1 MQINELIDTKP
12 IELSQKPLILDKVAR
27 KIILSYF
34 NAIKEG
40 EITVIENSEH
50 MIFGEVTPKFP
61 VKATIKVQ
69 NSKMY
74 LDIVAKGL
82 NGSADAFIKE
92 WWTCDNLTNLVR
104 IFTRNRDA
112 ANKFESGIANLA
124 IWVLKLSHSCRRNTV
139 KESLRNIHAHYDL
152 GNEFFS
158 TFLDDTRMYSC
169 AIFTKPESSLHEAS
183 ITKIDRIC
191 KKLNLSSA
199 DHLLEIGT
207 GWGGFALYAAKN
219 YGCRITSTTISQEQ
233 FIFSENLIKKN
244 GLQDQVT
251 ILKKDF
257 RDLEGQFDKL
267 VSIEMIEAIGYRLYK
282 TFFQK
287 CGQLLKPE
295 GLLAIQAI
303 TITDN
308 LFQESKDFID
318 FIKQYI
324 FPGSCIPSIS
334 ALCSAATSSDI
345 KLFHLEDI
353 TPHYARTLKEWRIN
367 FLQNKSRV
375 KNLGFTNPFIRL
387 WLFYLSYCEGG
398 FIERQIG
405 NVQMVF
411 TKPLCRRDPILP
423 SLETVN
429 QNLI

>member
-12 IELSQKPLILDKVAR
+12 IEFFEKPLIIDKVAR
-27 KIILSYF
+27 KIIFSHF
-34 NAIKEG
+34 NRIKEG
-40 EITVIENSEH
+40 EITVIENSAH
-50 MIFGEVTPKFP
+50 ITFGEITANFP
-61 VKATIKVQ
+61 IQATIKVL
-69 NSKMY
+69 NPKMY

-82 NGSADAFIKE
+82 NGSADAFIKG

-112 ANKFESGIANLA
+112 ANQFESGIANLA
-124 IWVLKLSHSCRRNTV
+124 IWIMKLSHSCRRNNL

-152 GNEFFS
+152 GNDFFS

-169 AIFTKPESSLHEAS
+169 AIFSKPESSLHEAS

-191 KKLNLSSA
+191 KKLNLSPA

-207 GWGGFALYAAKN
+207 GWGGFALHAAKH
-219 YGCRITSTTISQEQ
+219 YGCRVTSTTISKEQ
-233 FIFSENLIKKN
+233 FVFTENLIKEN
-244 GLQDQVT
+244 GLQNQVT

-257 RDLEGQFDKL
+257 RQLDGQFDKL
-267 VSIEMIEAIGYRLYK
+267 VSIEMIEAVGYKLYK

-287 CGQLLKPE
+287 CSQLLKPE
-295 GLLAIQAI
+295 GLLVIQAI

-308 LFQESKDFID
+308 LFEESKDFID

-324 FPGSCIPSIS
+324 FPGSCIPSIT
-334 ALCSAATSSDI
+334 ALCTAATSSDI

-367 FLQNKSRV
+367 FLKNNKQV
-375 KNLGFTNPFIRL
+375 KDLGFTNAFIRM
-387 WLFYLSYCEGG
+387 WLFYLCYCEGG

-423 SLETVN
+423 ALETVI
-429 QNLI
+429 QN

>member
-12 IELSQKPLILDKVAR
+12 IELSKNSLILDKVAR
-27 KIILSYF
+27 KIILGYF
-34 NAIKEG
+34 KEIKEG
-40 EITVIENSEH
+40 QITVKENSDH
-50 MIFGEVTPKFP
+50 MVFGEVTPKFP
-61 VKATIKVQ
+61 VKATIEVQ
-69 NSKMY
+69 NSRMY
-74 LDIVAKGL
+74 MDIAAKGL
-82 NGSADAFIKE
+82 NGSADAFIKG

-104 IFTRNRDA
+104 IFTRNRDT

-124 IWVLKLSHSCRRNTV
+124 IWALKLSHSCRRNNL

-191 KKLNLSSA
+191 KKLNLSPA

-257 RDLEGQFDKL
+257 RELEGQFDKL
-267 VSIEMIEAIGYRLYK
+267 VSIEMIEAIGHRLYK
-282 TFFQK
+282 PFFQK

-295 GLLAIQAI
+295 GLLAIQVI

-308 LFQESKDFID
+308 LFHESKDFID
-318 FIKQYI
+318 FIKHYI

-334 ALCSAATSSDI
+334 ALCSAASSSDI

-353 TPHYARTLKEWRIN
+353 TPHYARTLKEWRTN

-387 WLFYLSYCEGG
+387 WLFYLCYCEGG

-423 SLETVN
+423 ALETVD
-429 QNLI
+429 QN

>member
-27 KIILSYF
+27 KIILGYF
-34 NAIKEG
+34 KEIKEG
-40 EITVIENSEH
+40 QITVKENSDH
-50 MIFGEVTPKFP
+50 MVFGEVTPKFP
-61 VKATIKVQ
+61 VKATIEVQ
-69 NSKMY
+69 NSRMY
-74 LDIVAKGL
+74 MDIAAKGL
-82 NGSADAFIKE
+82 NGSADAFIKG

-104 IFTRNRDA
+104 IFTRNRDT

-124 IWVLKLSHSCRRNTV
+124 IWALKLSHSCRRNNL

-191 KKLNLSSA
+191 KKLNLSPA

-257 RDLEGQFDKL
+257 RELEGQFDKL
-267 VSIEMIEAIGYRLYK
+267 VSIEMIEAIGHRLYK

-308 LFQESKDFID
+308 LFHESKDFID

-334 ALCSAATSSDI
+334 ALCSAASSSDI

-353 TPHYARTLKEWRIN
+353 TPHYARTLKEWRTN
-367 FLQNKSRV
+367 FLKNKSRV

-387 WLFYLSYCEGG
+387 WLFYLCYCEGG

-423 SLETVN
+423 ALETVG
-429 QNLI
+429 QN

>member
-1 MQINELIDTKP
+1 MQINELIDTKQ
-12 IELSQKPLILDKVAR
+12 IELSDKPLVLDKIAR
-27 KIILSYF
+27 KIIFSHF
-34 NAIKEG
+34 NRIKEG

-50 MIFGEVTPKFP
+50 IVFGEITPNFP
-61 VKATIKVQ
+61 VKATIEVQ
-69 NSKMY
+69 NSTMY

-82 NGSADAFIKE
+82 NGSADAFIKG

-112 ANKFESGIANLA
+112 ANQFESGIANLT
-124 IWVLKLSHSCRRNTV
+124 IWVMKLSHSCRRNNL

-152 GNEFFS
+152 GNDFFS

-169 AIFTKPESSLHEAS
+169 AIFRKPESSLHEAS

-191 KKLNLSSA
+191 KKLNLSSD

-207 GWGGFALYAAKN
+207 GWGGFALHAAKN

-244 GLQDQVT
+244 GLQDKVT
-251 ILKKDF
+251 IIKKDF
-257 RDLEGQFDKL
+257 RQLEGQFDKC
-267 VSIEMIEAIGYRLYK
+267 VSIEMIEAIGHRLYK
-282 TFFQK
+282 TFFHK
-287 CGQLLKPE
+287 CSQLIKPE
-295 GLLAIQAI
+295 GLLVIQAI
-303 TITDN
+303 TIADN
-308 LFQESKDFID
+308 LFEESKDFID

-353 TPHYARTLKEWRIN
+353 TPHYARTLKEWRTN

-375 KNLGFTNPFIRL
+375 KDLGFTNAFIRM
-387 WLFYLSYCEGG
+387 WLFYLCYCEGG
-398 FIERQIG
+398 FMERQIG
-405 NVQMVF
+405 SVQMVF

-423 SLETVN
+423 PLETVN
-429 QNLI
+429 PN

>member
-12 IELSQKPLILDKVAR
+12 IEFFEKPLIIDKVAR
-27 KIILSYF
+27 KIIFSHF
-34 NAIKEG
+34 NRIKEG
-40 EITVIENSEH
+40 EITVIENSAH
-50 MIFGEVTPKFP
+50 ITFGEITANFP
-61 VKATIKVQ
+61 VKATIEVQ
-69 NSKMY
+69 NPKMY

-82 NGSADAFIKE
+82 NGSADAFIKG

-112 ANKFESGIANLA
+112 ANQFESGIANLA
-124 IWVLKLSHSCRRNTV
+124 IWIMKLSHSCRRNNL

-152 GNEFFS
+152 GNDFFS

-169 AIFTKPESSLHEAS
+169 AIFSKPESSLHEAS

-191 KKLNLSSA
+191 KKLNLSPA

-207 GWGGFALYAAKN
+207 GWGGFALHAAKH
-219 YGCRITSTTISQEQ
+219 YGCRVTSTTISKEQ
-233 FIFSENLIKKN
+233 FVFTENLIKEN
-244 GLQDQVT
+244 GLQNQVT

-257 RDLEGQFDKL
+257 RQLDGQFDKL
-267 VSIEMIEAIGYRLYK
+267 VSIEMIEAVGYKLYK

-287 CGQLLKPE
+287 CSQLLKPE
-295 GLLAIQAI
+295 GLLVIQAI

-308 LFQESKDFID
+308 LFEESKDFID

-324 FPGSCIPSIS
+324 FPGSCIPSIT
-334 ALCSAATSSDI
+334 ALCTAATSSDI

-367 FLQNKSRV
+367 FLKNNKQV
-375 KNLGFTNPFIRL
+375 KDLGFTNAFIRM
-387 WLFYLSYCEGG
+387 WLFYLCYCEGG

-423 SLETVN
+423 ALETV
-429 QNLI
+429 I

>member
-12 IELSQKPLILDKVAR
+12 IEFFEKPIIIDKVAR
-27 KIILSYF
+27 KIIFSHF
-34 NAIKEG
+34 NRIKEG
-40 EITVIENSEH
+40 EITVIENSAH
-50 MIFGEVTPKFP
+50 ITFGEITANFP
-61 VKATIKVQ
+61 VKATIEVQ
-69 NSKMY
+69 NPKMY

-82 NGSADAFIKE
+82 NGSADAFIKG

-112 ANKFESGIANLA
+112 ANQFESGIANLA
-124 IWVLKLSHSCRRNTV
+124 IWIMKLSHSCRRNNL

-152 GNEFFS
+152 GNDFFS

-169 AIFTKPESSLHEAS
+169 AIFSKPESSLHEAS

-191 KKLNLSSA
+191 KKLNLSPA

-207 GWGGFALYAAKN
+207 GWGGFALHAAKH
-219 YGCRITSTTISQEQ
+219 YGCRVTSTTISKEQ
-233 FIFSENLIKKN
+233 FVFTENLIKEN
-244 GLQDQVT
+244 GLQNQVT

-257 RDLEGQFDKL
+257 RQLDGQFDKL
-267 VSIEMIEAIGYRLYK
+267 VSIEMIEAVGYKLYK

-287 CGQLLKPE
+287 CSQLLKPE
-295 GLLAIQAI
+295 GLLLIQAI

-308 LFQESKDFID
+308 LFEESKDFID

-324 FPGSCIPSIS
+324 FPGSCIPSIT
-334 ALCSAATSSDI
+334 ALCTAATSSDI

-367 FLQNKSRV
+367 FLKNNKQV
-375 KNLGFTNPFIRL
+375 KDLGFTNAFIRM
-387 WLFYLSYCEGG
+387 WLFYLCYCEGG

-423 SLETVN
+423 ALETV
-429 QNLI
+429 I

>member
-12 IELSQKPLILDKVAR
+12 IELSKNSLILDKVAR
-27 KIILSYF
+27 KIILGYF
-34 NAIKEG
+34 KEIKEG
-40 EITVIENSEH
+40 QITVKENSDH
-50 MIFGEVTPKFP
+50 MVFGEVTPKFP
-61 VKATIKVQ
+61 VKATIEVQ
-69 NSKMY
+69 NSRMY

-82 NGSADAFIKE
+82 NGSADAFIKG

-104 IFTRNRDA
+104 IFTRNRDT

-124 IWVLKLSHSCRRNTV
+124 IWALKLSHSCRRNNL

-191 KKLNLSSA
+191 KKLNLSPA

-257 RDLEGQFDKL
+257 RELEGQFDKL
-267 VSIEMIEAIGYRLYK
+267 VSIEMIEAIGHRLYK

-308 LFQESKDFID
+308 LFHKSKDFID

-334 ALCSAATSSDI
+334 ALCSAASSSDI

-353 TPHYARTLKEWRIN
+353 TPHYARTLKEWRTN
-367 FLQNKSRV
+367 FMQNKSRV

-387 WLFYLSYCEGG
+387 WLFYLCYCEGG

-423 SLETVN
+423 VLETVG
-429 QNLI
+429 QN

>member
-12 IELSQKPLILDKVAR
+12 IEFFEKPIIIDKVAR
-27 KIILSYF
+27 KIIFSHF
-34 NAIKEG
+34 NRIKEG
-40 EITVIENSEH
+40 EITVIENSAH
-50 MIFGEVTPKFP
+50 ITFGEITANFP
-61 VKATIKVQ
+61 VKATIEVQ
-69 NSKMY
+69 NPKMY

-82 NGSADAFIKE
+82 NGSADAFIKG

-112 ANKFESGIANLA
+112 ANQFESGIANLA
-124 IWVLKLSHSCRRNTV
+124 IWIMKLSHSCRRNNL

-152 GNEFFS
+152 GNDFFS

-169 AIFTKPESSLHEAS
+169 AIFSKPESSLHEAS

-191 KKLNLSSA
+191 KKLNLSPA

-207 GWGGFALYAAKN
+207 GWGGFALHAAKH
-219 YGCRITSTTISQEQ
+219 YGCRVTSTTISKEQ
-233 FIFSENLIKKN
+233 FVFTENLIKEN
-244 GLQDQVT
+244 GLQNQVT

-257 RDLEGQFDKL
+257 RQLDGQFDKL
-267 VSIEMIEAIGYRLYK
+267 VSIEMIEAVGYKLYK

-287 CGQLLKPE
+287 CSQLLKPE
-295 GLLAIQAI
+295 GLLVIQAI

-308 LFQESKDFID
+308 LFEESKDFID

-324 FPGSCIPSIS
+324 FPGSCIPSIT
-334 ALCSAATSSDI
+334 ALCTAATSSDI

-367 FLQNKSRV
+367 FLKNNKQV
-375 KNLGFTNPFIRL
+375 KDLGFTNAFIRM
-387 WLFYLSYCEGG
+387 WLFYLCYCEGG

-423 SLETVN
+423 ALETVI
-429 QNLI
+429 QN

>member
-12 IELSQKPLILDKVAR
+12 IELSKNSLILDKVAR
-27 KIILSYF
+27 KIILGYF
-34 NAIKEG
+34 KEIKEG
-40 EITVIENSEH
+40 QITVKENSDH
-50 MIFGEVTPKFP
+50 MVFGEVTPKFP
-61 VKATIKVQ
+61 VKATIEVQ
-69 NSKMY
+69 NSRMY
-74 LDIVAKGL
+74 MDIAAKGL
-82 NGSADAFIKE
+82 NGSADAFIKG

-104 IFTRNRDA
+104 IFTRNRDT

-124 IWVLKLSHSCRRNTV
+124 IWALKLSHSCRRNNL

-191 KKLNLSSA
+191 KKLNLSPA

-257 RDLEGQFDKL
+257 RELEGQFDKL
-267 VSIEMIEAIGYRLYK
+267 VSIEMIEAIGHRLYK

-308 LFQESKDFID
+308 LFHESKDFID

-334 ALCSAATSSDI
+334 ALCSAASSSDI

-353 TPHYARTLKEWRIN
+353 TPHYARTLKEWRTN
-367 FLQNKSRV
+367 FLKNKSRI

-387 WLFYLSYCEGG
+387 WLFYLCYCEGG

-423 SLETVN
+423 ALETVG
-429 QNLI
+429 QN

>member
-12 IELSQKPLILDKVAR
+12 IELSKNSLILDKVAR
-27 KIILSYF
+27 KIILGYF
-34 NAIKEG
+34 KEIKEG
-40 EITVIENSEH
+40 QITVKENSDH
-50 MIFGEVTPKFP
+50 MVFGEVTPKFP
-61 VKATIKVQ
+61 VKATIEVQ
-69 NSKMY
+69 NSRMY
-74 LDIVAKGL
+74 MDIAAKGL
-82 NGSADAFIKE
+82 NGSADAFIKG

-104 IFTRNRDA
+104 IFTRNRDT

-124 IWVLKLSHSCRRNTV
+124 IWALKLSHSCRRNNL

-191 KKLNLSSA
+191 KKLNLSPA

-257 RDLEGQFDKL
+257 RELEGQFDKL
-267 VSIEMIEAIGYRLYK
+267 VSIEMIEAIGHRLYK

-287 CGQLLKPE
+287 CEQLLKPE

-308 LFQESKDFID
+308 LFHESKDFID

-334 ALCSAATSSDI
+334 ALCSAASSSDI

-353 TPHYARTLKEWRIN
+353 TPHYARTLKEWRTN
-367 FLQNKSRV
+367 FMQNKSRV

-387 WLFYLSYCEGG
+387 WLFYLCYCEGG

-423 SLETVN
+423 VLETVG
-429 QNLI
+429 QN

>member
-27 KIILSYF
+27 KIILGYF
-34 NAIKEG
+34 KEIKEG
-40 EITVIENSEH
+40 QITVKENSDH
-50 MIFGEVTPKFP
+50 MVFGEVTPKFP
-61 VKATIKVQ
+61 VKATIEVQ
-69 NSKMY
+69 NSRMY
-74 LDIVAKGL
+74 MDIAAKGL
-82 NGSADAFIKE
+82 NGSADAFIKG

-104 IFTRNRDA
+104 IFTRNRDT

-124 IWVLKLSHSCRRNTV
+124 IWALKLSHSCRRNNL

-191 KKLNLSSA
+191 KKLNLSPA

-257 RDLEGQFDKL
+257 RELEGQFDKL
-267 VSIEMIEAIGYRLYK
+267 VSIEMIEAIGHRLYK

-308 LFQESKDFID
+308 LFHESKDFID

-334 ALCSAATSSDI
+334 ALCSAASSSDI

-353 TPHYARTLKEWRIN
+353 TPHYARTLKEWRTN

-387 WLFYLSYCEGG
+387 WLFYLCYCEGG

-423 SLETVN
+423 ALEIVG
-429 QNLI
+429 QN

>member
-1 MQINELIDTKP
+1 
-12 IELSQKPLILDKVAR
+12 
-27 KIILSYF
+27 
-34 NAIKEG
+34 
-40 EITVIENSEH
+40 
-50 MIFGEVTPKFP
+50 
-61 VKATIKVQ
+61 
-69 NSKMY
+69 
-74 LDIVAKGL
+74 
-82 NGSADAFIKE
+82 
-92 WWTCDNLTNLVR
+92 VR

-112 ANKFESGIANLA
+112 ANQFESGIANLA
-124 IWVLKLSHSCRRNTV
+124 IWIMKLSHSCRRNNL

-152 GNEFFS
+152 GNDFFS

-169 AIFTKPESSLHEAS
+169 AIFSKPESSLHEAS

-191 KKLNLSSA
+191 KKLNLSPA

-207 GWGGFALYAAKN
+207 GWGGFALHAAKH
-219 YGCRITSTTISQEQ
+219 YGCRVTSTTISKEQ
-233 FIFSENLIKKN
+233 FVFTENLIKEN
-244 GLQDQVT
+244 GLQNQVT

-257 RDLEGQFDKL
+257 RQLDGQFDKL
-267 VSIEMIEAIGYRLYK
+267 VSIEMIEAVGYKLYK

-287 CGQLLKPE
+287 CSQLLKPE
-295 GLLAIQAI
+295 GLLVIQAI

-308 LFQESKDFID
+308 LFEESKDFID

-324 FPGSCIPSIS
+324 FPGSCIPSIT
-334 ALCSAATSSDI
+334 ALCTAATSSDI

-367 FLQNKSRV
+367 FLKNNKQV
-375 KNLGFTNPFIRL
+375 KDLGFTNAFIRM
-387 WLFYLSYCEGG
+387 WLFYLCYCEGG

-423 SLETVN
+423 ALETVI
-429 QNLI
+429 QN

>member
-12 IELSQKPLILDKVAR
+12 IELPKKSLILDKVAR
-27 KIILSYF
+27 KIILDYF
-34 NAIKEG
+34 KEIKEG
-40 EITVIENSEH
+40 QITVKENSDH
-50 MIFGEVTPKFP
+50 MVFGEVTPKFP
-61 VKATIKVQ
+61 VKATIEVQ
-69 NSKMY
+69 NSRMY
-74 LDIVAKGL
+74 MDIAAKGL
-82 NGSADAFIKE
+82 NGSADAFIKG

-104 IFTRNRDA
+104 IFTRNRDT

-124 IWVLKLSHSCRRNTV
+124 IWALKLSHSCRRNNL

-191 KKLNLSSA
+191 KKLNLSPT

-257 RDLEGQFDKL
+257 RELEGQFDKL
-267 VSIEMIEAIGYRLYK
+267 VSIEMIEAIGHRLYK

-308 LFQESKDFID
+308 LFHESKDFID

-334 ALCSAATSSDI
+334 ALCSAASSSDI

-353 TPHYARTLKEWRIN
+353 TPHYARTLKEWRTN

-387 WLFYLSYCEGG
+387 WLFYLCYCEGG

-423 SLETVN
+423 ALETVG
-429 QNLI
+429 QN

>member
-1 MQINELIDTKP
+1 MQINELIDTKQ
-12 IELSQKPLILDKVAR
+12 IELPKKPLILDKVAR
-27 KIILSYF
+27 KIILGYF
-34 NAIKEG
+34 KEIKEG
-40 EITVIENSEH
+40 QITVKENSDH
-50 MIFGEVTPKFP
+50 MVFGEVTPKFP
-61 VKATIKVQ
+61 VKATIEVQ
-69 NSKMY
+69 NPRMY
-74 LDIVAKGL
+74 MDIAAKGL
-82 NGSADAFIKE
+82 NGSADAFIKG
-92 WWTCDNLTNLVR
+92 WWTCDHLTNLVR
-104 IFTRNRDA
+104 IFTRNRDT

-124 IWVLKLSHSCRRNTV
+124 IWALKLSHSCRRNNL

-191 KKLNLSSA
+191 KKLNLSPA

-257 RDLEGQFDKL
+257 RELEGQFDKL
-267 VSIEMIEAIGYRLYK
+267 VSIEMIEAIGHRLYK

-308 LFQESKDFID
+308 LFHESKDFID

-334 ALCSAATSSDI
+334 ALCSAASSSDI

-353 TPHYARTLKEWRIN
+353 TPHYARTLKEWRTN

-387 WLFYLSYCEGG
+387 WLFYLCYCEGG

-423 SLETVN
+423 ALETVG
-429 QNLI
+429 QN

>member
-12 IELSQKPLILDKVAR
+12 IEFSEKPLILDKVAR
-27 KIILSYF
+27 KIILSHF
-34 NAIKEG
+34 KGIKEG
-40 EITVIENSEH
+40 EITIVENSEH
-50 MIFGEVTPKFP
+50 IVFGHTTPNFP
-61 VKATIKVQ
+61 LKAIIKVH

-82 NGSADAFIKE
+82 NGSADAFIKG

-104 IFTRNRDA
+104 IFTRNREA
-112 ANKFESGIANLA
+112 ANQFESGIANLG
-124 IWVLKLSHSCRRNTV
+124 IWIMKLSHSCRRNNI

-152 GNEFFS
+152 GNDFFS

-169 AIFTKPESSLHEAS
+169 AIFSKPESSLHEAS
-183 ITKIDRIC
+183 ITKLDRIC
-191 KKLNLSSA
+191 EKLNLSSA

-207 GWGGFALYAAKN
+207 GWGGFALHAAKN

-233 FIFSENLIKKN
+233 FIYAENLIKKN
-244 GLQDQVT
+244 GLEGQVT
-251 ILKKDF
+251 IIKKDF
-257 RDLEGQFDKL
+257 RELEGQFDKL
-267 VSIEMIEAIGYRLYK
+267 VSIEMIEAIGHRLYK
-282 TFFQK
+282 KFFQR
-287 CGQLLKPE
+287 CSHLLKPE
-295 GLLAIQAI
+295 GLLVIQTI
-303 TITDN
+303 TIADN
-308 LFQESKDFID
+308 LFEESKDFID

-334 ALCSAATSSDI
+334 ALCSSAVSSDI

-353 TPHYARTLKEWRIN
+353 TPHYARTLKEWRTN

-375 KNLGFTNPFIRL
+375 KDLGFTNAFIRM
-387 WLFYLSYCEGG
+387 WLFYLCYCEGG
-398 FIERQIG
+398 FMERQIG

-423 SLETVN
+423 PLEIVN
-429 QNLI
+429 QN

>member
-1 MQINELIDTKP
+1 MQINDLIDTKP
-12 IELSQKPLILDKVAR
+12 IEFSEKPLILDKVAR
-27 KIILSYF
+27 KIILSHF
-34 NAIKEG
+34 KGIKEG
-40 EITVIENSEH
+40 EITLIENSEH
-50 MIFGEVTPKFP
+50 IIFGHTTPNFP
-61 VKATIKVQ
+61 VKAKIIVQ

-74 LDIVAKGL
+74 LDIVSKGL
-82 NGSADAFIKE
+82 NGSADAFIKG
-92 WWTCDNLTNLVR
+92 WWTCENLTDLVR

-112 ANKFESGIANLA
+112 ANQFESGIANLA
-124 IWVLKLSHSCRRNTV
+124 IWVMKLSHSCRRNNL

-152 GNEFFS
+152 GNDFFS

-169 AIFTKPESSLHEAS
+169 AIFSKPENSLYEAS
-183 ITKIDRIC
+183 ITKLDRIC
-191 KKLNLSSA
+191 KKLNLSST

-207 GWGGFALYAAKN
+207 GWGGFALHAAKN

-233 FIFSENLIKKN
+233 FIFAVNLVKKN

-251 ILKKDF
+251 IIKKDF
-257 RDLEGQFDKL
+257 RELEGQFDKL
-267 VSIEMIEAIGYRLYK
+267 VSIEMIEAIGHKLYK
-282 TFFQK
+282 TFFRK
-287 CGQLLKPE
+287 CSQLLKPE
-295 GLLAIQAI
+295 GLLVIQAI
-303 TITDN
+303 TIADN
-308 LFQESKDFID
+308 LFEESKDFID

-353 TPHYARTLKEWRIN
+353 TPHYARTLKEWRTN

-375 KNLGFTNPFIRL
+375 KDLGFTNAFIRM
-387 WLFYLSYCEGG
+387 WLFYLCYCEGG
-398 FIERQIG
+398 FMERQIG

-423 SLETVN
+423 PLEAVN
-429 QNLI
+429 PN

>member
-1 MQINELIDTKP
+1 MQINELIDTKQTDFL
-12 IELSQKPLILDKVAR
+12 EQPLIIDKVAR
-27 KIILSYF
+27 KIIFSHF
-34 NAIKEG
+34 NRIKEG
-40 EITVIENSEH
+40 EITLIDNSVH
-50 MIFGEVTPKFP
+50 ITFGKITANFP

-69 NSKMY
+69 NSRMY

-82 NGSADAFIKE
+82 NGSADAFIKG

-112 ANKFESGIANLA
+112 ANQFESGIANLA
-124 IWVLKLSHSCRRNTV
+124 IWIMKLSHSCRRNNL

-152 GNEFFS
+152 GNDFFS

-169 AIFTKPESSLHEAS
+169 AIFSKPKISLHEAS

-191 KKLNLSSA
+191 KKLNLSPA

-207 GWGGFALYAAKN
+207 GWGGFALHAAKK
-219 YGCRITSTTISQEQ
+219 YGCRVTSTTISNEQ
-233 FIFSENLIKKN
+233 FIFTKDLIKEN

-257 RDLEGQFDKL
+257 RQLDGQFDKL
-267 VSIEMIEAIGYRLYK
+267 VSIEMIEAVGYKLYK

-287 CGQLLKPE
+287 CSQLLKPE
-295 GLLAIQAI
+295 GLLVIQAI

-308 LFQESKDFID
+308 LFDESKDFID

-324 FPGSCIPSIS
+324 FPGSCIPSIT
-334 ALCSAATSSDI
+334 ALCTAATSSDI

-353 TPHYARTLKEWRIN
+353 TPHYARTLKEWRVN
-367 FLQNKSRV
+367 FLKNKKQV
-375 KNLGFTNPFIRL
+375 NDLGFTNAFIRM
-387 WLFYLSYCEGG
+387 WLFYLCYCEGG

-423 SLETVN
+423 SLETVV
-429 QNLI
+429 

>member
-12 IELSQKPLILDKVAR
+12 IELPKNSLILDKVAR
-27 KIILSYF
+27 KIILGYF
-34 NAIKEG
+34 KEIKEG
-40 EITVIENSEH
+40 QITVKENSDH
-50 MIFGEVTPKFP
+50 MVFGEVTPKFP
-61 VKATIKVQ
+61 VKATIEVQ
-69 NSKMY
+69 NSRMY
-74 LDIVAKGL
+74 MDIAAKGL
-82 NGSADAFIKE
+82 NGSADAFIKG

-104 IFTRNRDA
+104 IFTRNRDT

-124 IWVLKLSHSCRRNTV
+124 IWALKLSHSCRRNNL

-191 KKLNLSSA
+191 KKLNLSPT

-257 RDLEGQFDKL
+257 RELEGQFDKL
-267 VSIEMIEAIGYRLYK
+267 VSIEMIEAIGHRLYK

-308 LFQESKDFID
+308 LFHESKDFID

-334 ALCSAATSSDI
+334 ALCSAASSSDI

-353 TPHYARTLKEWRIN
+353 TPHYARTLKEWRTN

-405 NVQMVF
+405 TVQMVF

-423 SLETVN
+423 SLETVG
-429 QNLI
+429 QN

>member
-12 IELSQKPLILDKVAR
+12 IEFFEKPLIIDKVAR
-27 KIILSYF
+27 KIIFSHF
-34 NAIKEG
+34 NRIKEG
-40 EITVIENSEH
+40 EITVIENTTH
-50 MIFGEVTPKFP
+50 ITFGEITANFP
-61 VKATIKVQ
+61 VKATIEVQ
-69 NSKMY
+69 NPKMY

-82 NGSADAFIKE
+82 NGSADAFIKG

-112 ANKFESGIANLA
+112 ANQFESGIANLA
-124 IWVLKLSHSCRRNTV
+124 IWIMKLSHSCRRNNL

-152 GNEFFS
+152 GNNFFS
-158 TFLDDTRMYSC
+158 TFLDYTRMYSC
-169 AIFTKPESSLHEAS
+169 AMFSKPESSLHEAS
-183 ITKIDRIC
+183 ITKNDRIC
-191 KKLNLSSA
+191 KKLYLSPA

-207 GWGGFALYAAKN
+207 GWGGFALHAAKH
-219 YGCRITSTTISQEQ
+219 YGCRVTSTTISKEQ
-233 FIFSENLIKKN
+233 FVYTENLIKEN

-257 RDLEGQFDKL
+257 RQLDGQFDKL
-267 VSIEMIEAIGYRLYK
+267 VSIEMIEAVGYKLYK

-287 CGQLLKPE
+287 CSQLLKPE
-295 GLLAIQAI
+295 GLLVIQAI

-308 LFQESKDFID
+308 LFEESKDFID

-324 FPGSCIPSIS
+324 FPGSCIPSIT
-334 ALCSAATSSDI
+334 ALCTAATSSDI

-367 FLQNKSRV
+367 FLKNNKQV
-375 KNLGFTNPFIRL
+375 KDLGFTNAFIRM
-387 WLFYLSYCEGG
+387 WLFYLCYCEGG

-405 NVQMVF
+405 NVQMVLL
-411 TKPLCRRDPILP
+411 KPLCRRDPIIP
-423 SLETVN
+423 ALETV
-429 QNLI
+429 I

>member
-12 IELSQKPLILDKVAR
+12 IELPKNSLILDKVAR
-27 KIILSYF
+27 KIILGYF
-34 NAIKEG
+34 KEIKEG
-40 EITVIENSEH
+40 QITVKENSDH
-50 MIFGEVTPKFP
+50 MVFGEVTPKFP
-61 VKATIKVQ
+61 VKATIEVQ
-69 NSKMY
+69 NSRMY
-74 LDIVAKGL
+74 MDIAAKGL
-82 NGSADAFIKE
+82 NGSADAFIKG
-92 WWTCDNLTNLVR
+92 WWTCDNLTSLVR
-104 IFTRNRDA
+104 IFTRNRDT

-124 IWVLKLSHSCRRNTV
+124 IWALKLSHSCRRNNL

-191 KKLNLSSA
+191 KKLNLSPA

-257 RDLEGQFDKL
+257 RELEGQFDKL
-267 VSIEMIEAIGYRLYK
+267 VSIEMIEAIGHRLYK

-308 LFQESKDFID
+308 LFHESKDFID

-334 ALCSAATSSDI
+334 ALCSAASSSDI

-353 TPHYARTLKEWRIN
+353 TPHYARTLKEWRTN

-387 WLFYLSYCEGG
+387 WLFYLCYCEGG

-423 SLETVN
+423 ALETVG
-429 QNLI
+429 QN

>member
-12 IELSQKPLILDKVAR
+12 IEFFEKPIIIDKVAR
-27 KIILSYF
+27 KIIFSHF
-34 NAIKEG
+34 NRIKEG
-40 EITVIENSEH
+40 EITVIENSAH
-50 MIFGEVTPKFP
+50 ITFGEITANFP
-61 VKATIKVQ
+61 VKATIEVQ
-69 NSKMY
+69 NPKMY

-82 NGSADAFIKE
+82 NGSADAFIKG

-112 ANKFESGIANLA
+112 ANQFESGIANLA
-124 IWVLKLSHSCRRNTV
+124 IWIMKLSHSCRRNNL

-152 GNEFFS
+152 GNDFFS

-169 AIFTKPESSLHEAS
+169 AIFSKPESSLHEAS

-191 KKLNLSSA
+191 KKLNLSPA

-207 GWGGFALYAAKN
+207 GWGGFALHAAKH
-219 YGCRITSTTISQEQ
+219 YGCRVTSTTISKEQ
-233 FIFSENLIKKN
+233 FVFTENLIKEN

-257 RDLEGQFDKL
+257 RQLDGQFDKL
-267 VSIEMIEAIGYRLYK
+267 VSIEMIEAVGYKLYK

-287 CGQLLKPE
+287 CSQLLKPE
-295 GLLAIQAI
+295 GLLVIQAI

-308 LFQESKDFID
+308 LFEESKDFID

-324 FPGSCIPSIS
+324 FPGSCIPSIT
-334 ALCSAATSSDI
+334 ALCTAATSSDI

-367 FLQNKSRV
+367 FLKNNKQV
-375 KNLGFTNPFIRL
+375 KDLGFTNAFIRM
-387 WLFYLSYCEGG
+387 WLFYLCYCEGG

-423 SLETVN
+423 ALETVI
-429 QNLI
+429 QN

>member
-1 MQINELIDTKP
+1 MQINELIDNKP
-12 IELSQKPLILDKVAR
+12 IEFFEKPLIIDKVAR
-27 KIILSYF
+27 KIIFSHF
-34 NAIKEG
+34 NRIKEG
-40 EITVIENSEH
+40 EITVIENSTH
-50 MIFGEVTPKFP
+50 ITFGEITANFP
-61 VKATIKVQ
+61 VKATIEVQ
-69 NSKMY
+69 NPKMY

-82 NGSADAFIKE
+82 NGSANAFIKG

-112 ANKFESGIANLA
+112 ANQFESGIANLA
-124 IWVLKLSHSCRRNTV
+124 IWIMKLSHSCRRNNL

-152 GNEFFS
+152 GNDFFS

-169 AIFTKPESSLHEAS
+169 AIFNKPESSLHEAS

-191 KKLNLSSA
+191 KKLYLSPA

-207 GWGGFALYAAKN
+207 GWGGFALHAAKH
-219 YGCRITSTTISQEQ
+219 YGCRVTTTTISKEQ
-233 FIFSENLIKKN
+233 FVFTENLIKEN
-244 GLQDQVT
+244 GLQEQVT

-257 RDLEGQFDKL
+257 RQLDGQFDKL
-267 VSIEMIEAIGYRLYK
+267 VSIEMIEAVGYKLYK

-287 CGQLLKPE
+287 CSQLLKPE
-295 GLLAIQAI
+295 GLLVIQAI

-308 LFQESKDFID
+308 LYEESKDFID

-324 FPGSCIPSIS
+324 FPGSCIPSIT
-334 ALCSAATSSDI
+334 ALCTAATSSDI

-367 FLQNKSRV
+367 FLKNNKQV
-375 KNLGFTNPFIRL
+375 KDLGFTNAFIRM
-387 WLFYLSYCEGG
+387 WLFYLCYCEGG

-423 SLETVN
+423 ALETVI
-429 QNLI
+429 QN

>member
-12 IELSQKPLILDKVAR
+12 IELSKNSLILDKVAR
-27 KIILSYF
+27 KIILGYF
-34 NAIKEG
+34 KEIKEG
-40 EITVIENSEH
+40 QITVKENSDH
-50 MIFGEVTPKFP
+50 MVFGEVTPKFP
-61 VKATIKVQ
+61 VKATIEVQ
-69 NSKMY
+69 NSRMY
-74 LDIVAKGL
+74 MDIAAKGL
-82 NGSADAFIKE
+82 NGSADAFIKG

-104 IFTRNRDA
+104 IFTRNRDT

-124 IWVLKLSHSCRRNTV
+124 IWALKLSHSCRRNNL

-191 KKLNLSSA
+191 KKLNLSPT

-257 RDLEGQFDKL
+257 RELEGQFDKL
-267 VSIEMIEAIGYRLYK
+267 VSIEMIEAIGHRLYK

-308 LFQESKDFID
+308 LFHESKDFID

-334 ALCSAATSSDI
+334 ALCSAASSSDI

-353 TPHYARTLKEWRIN
+353 TPHYARTLKEWRTN

-375 KNLGFTNPFIRL
+375 KNLGFTNSFIRL
-387 WLFYLSYCEGG
+387 WLFYLCYCEGG

-423 SLETVN
+423 ALETVG
-429 QNLI
+429 QN